1 VIPLLH
7 DFTDER
13 VLVVG
18 GGPVGA
24 RKARKFAREAHV
36 IVLSPEFGDRSFDD
50 SADTDG
56 DSVGRTDLVRVAPDP
71 DDIPTWVERVDPAL
85 VVAATDV
92 GAVNAAA
99 ERAAHDH
106 GALVNRAD
114 HSGDRETGSVVV
126 PATIRDDP
134 VIAALATGGTA
145 PALSRYLRQQ
155 LAEEIDGAGA
165 MADVLGTLR
174 EELKRRD
181 LPESTRR
188 EAIRSVVRSPSVWKA
203 LQTEH
208 ANGMQEARE
217 IVQETT
223 R

>member
-1 VIPLLH
+1 MIPLLH
-7 DFTDER
+7 DFTGER

-18 GGPVGA
+18 GGAVGA

-36 IVLSPEFGDRSFDD
+36 IVLGPEFGDRSFE
-50 SADTDG
+50 ADGGTG
-56 DSVGRTDLVRVAPDP
+56 ETDLVRAAPEP
-71 DDIPTWVERVDPAL
+71 DDISDWVERVDPAL

-114 HSGDRETGSVVV
+114 HSGDREAGSVVV

-155 LAEEIDGAGA
+155 VEVEIEGAGA
-165 MADVLGTLR
+165 MAEVLGTIR
-174 EELKRRD
+174 AELKRRD

-188 EAIRSVVRSPSVWKA
+188 EAILSVLESSSVWKA
-203 LQTEH
+203 LQAEP
-208 ANGMQEARE
+208 ANGMEEARR
-217 IVQETT
+217 IVQEITQ
-223 R
+223 

>member
-1 VIPLLH
+1 MIPLLH

-18 GGPVGA
+18 GGAVGA

-36 IVLSPEFGDRSFDD
+36 IVLSPEFGDRSFD
-50 SADTDG
+50 TEDG
-56 DSVGRTDLVRVAPDP
+56 TGATDLVRAAPDP
-71 DDIPTWVERVDPAL
+71 DDVPVWIERIDPAL

-99 ERAAHDH
+99 ERAAHDR

-114 HSGDRETGSVVV
+114 HSGSREAGSVVV

-155 LAEEIDGAGA
+155 LDDEIDGAGA

-188 EAIRSVVRSPSVWKA
+188 EAIRTVVRSSSVWKA

-208 ANGMQEARE
+208 ANGMQEARR

-223 R
+223 Q

>member
-1 VIPLLH
+1 MIPLLH

-36 IVLSPEFGDRSFDD
+36 TVLSPEFGDHSFD
-50 SADTDG
+50 TEEG
-56 DSVGRTDLVRVAPDP
+56 TGTVDLVRAAPSP

-114 HSGDRETGSVVV
+114 HSGDREAGSVVV

-155 LAEEIDGAGA
+155 LDEEIDGAGA
-165 MADVLGTLR
+165 MADVLGTIR
-174 EELKRRD
+174 AELKRRD